1 VREELTEDQISLVLR
16 RAAELDRDLAAPRP
30 IARLDATAVEQ
41 AALEAGISQPAV
53 RRAMAEL
60 RVGLLEAPDRPHRGL
75 LGAGA
80 FTVCRTVPGPLPAVQ
95 KQLDRFLRHE
105 LFELRRDQG
114 YHTTWVRRRG
124 LEASA
129 RRAIDG
135 AVQRRLVL
143 REVHHV
149 DVSLVEHDPGWVLVR
164 LDVDVLAIRHRQ
176 GTIAGSATFAG
187 SSLAATTAL
196 VSGLRPGFMVAS
208 AVGLGIAG
216 AGHWVGSGIYRRR
229 VGDITSGV
237 AGMLDRLE
245 QGAAIRHGR
254 FHAV

>member
-1 VREELTEDQISLVLR
+1 MREELTEDQVALVLR
-16 RAAELDRDLAAPRP
+16 RAAELDRDLAAPVP
-30 IARLDATAVEQ
+30 YARLDAAAVEQ
-41 AALEAGISQPAV
+41 AAVEAGISQPAV
-53 RRAMAEL
+53 RQAMAEL
-60 RVGLLEAPDRPHRGL
+60 RVGLLDTPDRPHRGL

-80 FTVCRTVPGPLPAVQ
+80 FTLCRTVPGPLPAVQ
-95 KQLDRFLRHE
+95 QQLHRFLHHE

-114 YHTTWVRRRG
+114 HYTTWMRRRG
-124 LEASA
+124 LEANA
-129 RRAIDG
+129 RRAIDR

-149 DVSLVEHDPGWVLVR
+149 DVSLVEHDTDWVLVR

-196 VSGLRPGFMVAS
+196 VSGVRPGFMVAS

-216 AGHWVGSGIYRRR
+216 AGHWVGTGVYRRR
-229 VGDITSGV
+229 VGDISSGL

-245 QGAAIRHGR
+245 RGAAVRHGR